1 MMKKKM
7 ISMVLIL
14 TMATGLMTGCGSNET
29 GETGQKKQVQQI
41 QLKIKL

>member
-29 GETGQKKQVQQI
+29 GETGKKKQVQQI